1 MKDEIKFGDVARR
14 LPARRCPP
22 ALSGTTASDGKN
34 RAHTGSMEIRA
45 IWSYIDLT
53 SRSNSVTW
61 CAPNAFVDAAM
72 YERGQVRRV
81 GGLGRAWADRAHGT
95 ACGAER
101 LGRDMLGP
109 GCRIMTGTARRGQ
122 DNFPAVCSD

>member
-1 MKDEIKFGDVARR
+1 MRSSSAMLRADCLQA
-14 LPARRCPP
+14 LPASFVRNDAIRRAPK
-22 ALSGTTASDGKN
+22 SKN

-53 SRSNSVTW
+53 WHSNSVTW

-81 GGLGRAWADRAHGT
+81 VGLGRARADRAHRT
-95 ACGAER
+95 ACGAQRGWVGTR
-101 LGRDMLGP
+101 LD
-109 GCRIMTGTARRGQ
+109 
-122 DNFPAVCSD
+122 PAAES